1 MTVVETLAS
10 NSDSTQSKDYSITFP
25 QPFGELPSGIADKIV
40 IVATI
45 ELTQTGYSDAYTVNT
60 FNITKEGFTA
70 RVTRVDEG
78 STSGWGMLLEL
89 NYIAQRC
96 TVFEG
101 NEV

>member
-1 MTVVETLAS
+1 MTVVETLAP

-60 FNITKEGFTA
+60 FNITKDGFTA
-70 RVTRVDEG
+70 RVTRVDG
-78 STSGWGMLLEL
+78 QNTGWGMLLEL

-101 NEV
+101 NEA